1 MERCKEFPIGG
12 YSESRMVALAQNPRQ
27 DNNVRA
33 RVVRLSES
41 RRPFPIGI
49 AVLSLLALLLLFQVF

>member
-27 DNNVRA
+27 NNVRP
-33 RVVRLSES
+33 RVVRLSEG

-49 AVLSLLALLLLFQVF
+49 AVLSLLALFLLFQVL